1 MKILTKK
8 QVESLFDDIMT
19 LQLMASESVKQQM
32 VNESPSIKDLIRTQR
47 LIIERGANAVL
58 TIRGMLGLMVAKE
71 IHTKYNEA
79 RLKDLLKAEA
89 NNDTLDSIEQED
101 KQ

>member
-32 VNESPSIKDLIRTQR
+32 VDVRPDIKDLIRTQR
-47 LIIERGANAVL
+47 LIIERGANAVF
-58 TIRGMLGLMVAKE
+58 TIRGMLGLEVARQ
-71 IHTKYNEA
+71 IHTKFNDE
-79 RLKDLLKAEA
+79 RLSELLKAEA
-89 NNDTLDSIEQED
+89 KNDELDLIEKED
-101 KQ
+101 K